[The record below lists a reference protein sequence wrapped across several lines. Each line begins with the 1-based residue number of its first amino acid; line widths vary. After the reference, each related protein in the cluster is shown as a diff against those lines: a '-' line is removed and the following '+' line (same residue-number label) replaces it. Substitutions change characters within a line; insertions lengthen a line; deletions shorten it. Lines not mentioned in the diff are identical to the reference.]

1 MVFHVSQVK
10 YVHFCS
16 VRFNILVL
24 PMCMSVL
31 AHHGLFLGVI
41 SALDYLVFIQLNFK
55 KRNPTKWKKKVKIK
69 KRVLRKIRKCITS
82 SDTFIFL
89 VTGIL
94 ISLIDKILC
103 FVKQKTHRF
112 VYYLFCQT
120 LTVISEML
128 FLSVKHLGRL
138 HNKLIN

>member
-1 MVFHVSQVK
+1 MYVSPRPSWFIFRCYFSSRLLGFHLVKSQK
-10 YVHFCS
+10 TKS
-16 VRFNILVL
+16 NE
-24 PMCMSVL
+24 ME
-31 AHHGLFLGVI
+31 
-41 SALDYLVFIQLNFK
+41 K
-55 KRNPTKWKKKVKIK
+55 KSQNKKKSSQKNSKMKIIK
-69 KRVLRKIRKCITS
+69 IIRKRPPCITS